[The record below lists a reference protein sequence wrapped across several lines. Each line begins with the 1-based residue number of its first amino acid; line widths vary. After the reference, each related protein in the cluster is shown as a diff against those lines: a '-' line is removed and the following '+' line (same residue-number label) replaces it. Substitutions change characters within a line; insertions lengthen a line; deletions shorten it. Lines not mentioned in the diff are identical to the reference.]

1 MKSTMWGDQDVQQ
14 HQAAPGRT
22 PGEPPAE
29 ASAEAKHT
37 FTAVCESFDTMGLSD
52 TVLRGVYAYG
62 FERPSEVQ
70 KKAIA
75 PVIAGNDCIVQ
86 AQSGTGKTATFSI
99 AALQRVN
106 LSLRQVQVMIVAP
119 TRELS
124 LQICGVVQRLGEYLE
139 GLQVHACVG
148 GTSVRNDIT
157 VLRRGVHVVVGTP
170 GRINDMINRRILPL
184 QEVQLFIL
192 DEADEMLSRSRS
204 TRPSA
209 SCPRRCRWPSTRRP
223 CRPRCWR

>member
-14 HQAAPGRT
+14 HEAAPGRT
-22 PGEPPAE
+22 PGDPPGEPSAE
-29 ASAEAKHT
+29 ASAEAKHA

-106 LSLRQVQVMIVAP
+106 LSLRQVQVMMAP
-119 TRELS
+119 PDLPAFRMYRICSEL
-124 LQICGVVQRLGEYLE
+124 C
-139 GLQVHACVG
+139 
-148 GTSVRNDIT
+148 TS
-157 VLRRGVHVVVGTP
+157 
-170 GRINDMINRRILPL
+170 
-184 QEVQLFIL
+184 
-192 DEADEMLSRSRS
+192 
-204 TRPSA
+204 
-209 SCPRRCRWPSTRRP
+209 W
-223 CRPRCWR
+223 